1 MNVSSAADHV
11 DAVAKVWQCGQLE
24 VRVYPD
30 RRALGQA
37 AGLAAAA
44 TLRAILTDRPEA
56 SIVFAAAPSQ
66 DEFLATLASASGID
80 WPRVNAFHMDEYL
93 GLPPL
98 APRGF
103 GTYLRK
109 RLFESVR
116 PGQIFYID
124 GATQDAAAEC
134 ARYTALL
141 NKHPVDL
148 VCAGI
153 GENGHLAF
161 NDPPFADFSDSELV
175 KVVNLNGASRWQ
187 QVNDGCF
194 AELDEVPLQAITL
207 TIPALLQAQ
216 WLYCMVPG
224 SRKAEAVKQTLS
236 GAVRQAVPA
245 SVLRVH
251 PRAMLYLDKDAANLL

>member
-1 MNVSSAADHV
+1 MSFTADHV
-11 DAVAKVWQCGQLE
+11 DAAPKVSQFGRLE

-30 RRALGQA
+30 RKAMGLA

-44 TLRAILTDRPEA
+44 RLRAILLDKPEA
-56 SIVFAAAPSQ
+56 NIVFAAAPSQ

-80 WPRVNAFHMDEYL
+80 WARVNAFHMDEYL

-98 APRGF
+98 APQGF
-103 GTYLRK
+103 ASFLNK
-109 RLFESVR
+109 RLFERVR
-116 PGQIFYID
+116 PGQVFYID
-124 GATQDAAAEC
+124 GATQDATAEC

-141 NKHPVDL
+141 RMHPVDL

-175 KVVNLNGASRWQ
+175 RVVNLNEASRWQ
-187 QVNDGCF
+187 QVHDGCF
-194 AELDEVPLQAITL
+194 AALDEVPLQAITL

-224 SRKAEAVKQTLS
+224 SRKALAVKQTLS
-236 GAVRQAVPA
+236 GAIRQAVPA
-245 SVLRVH
+245 SALRDH
-251 PRAMLYLDKDAANLL
+251 PRAVLYLDKDAADLL